1 MRKRTVS
8 VIGSG
13 TCTPKAARLA
23 EEVGRRLAKAG
34 AVVVTG
40 GLGGVMRAASR
51 GAKRAGGL
59 VVGILPTGRATDANE
74 FVDVAIPTGLREA
87 RNAIVANCGDAVI
100 AIAGEYGTLSE
111 IAFALRRG
119 TPVYGLGTWDIRG
132 VVAVPSPAEAVRRV
146 TARASRPAGRRSGS
160 AAARRRRRPR
170 GGPSRPAS

>member
-1 MRKRTVS
+1 MTILPRAAMRKRVVS

-13 TCTPKAARLA
+13 TCDAKTARTA

-59 VVGILPTGRATDANE
+59 VVGVLPTDRARDANE

-100 AIAGEYGTLSE
+100 AVAGEYGTLSE

-119 TPVYGLGTWDIRG
+119 TRVYGLGTWEIRG
-132 VVAVPSPAEAVRRV
+132 VTAVSSPAEAVRR
-146 TARASRPAGRRSGS
+146 AL
-160 AAARRRRRPR
+160 ARR
-170 GGPSRPAS
+170 